1 VRIIA
6 SSFCALLFWLSAL
19 PAQAT
24 HTQAQLLLSADTAK
38 PGDTLLVGVQLQMDR
53 DWHTYW
59 RNSGASGM
67 PTTVDWQLPAGVS
80 VSELQWPLPEKLVEQ
95 DLTTYIY
102 SNQVVLLASLK
113 LAPNLPPGVL
123 PLKAKVSWL
132 ECAVACVPGH
142 ADVQASLKVGAE
154 NIPSQSRPLLQSW
167 QKKVPQTNDLLSST
181 ARWDDARNG
190 DVRPLVIEWKSP
202 TGSKLGDFFP
212 DSSDNFEI
220 QGPVE
225 QLSAQGGNLR
235 IRKQVKKFEV
245 AWPTMISGVLVEG
258 VGQEKSGYVV
268 SLRLE
273 GSDIAAASPAVAAAD
288 SGSPD
293 VPSLGLTLVYAFL
306 GGLILNVM
314 PCVLPVIALK
324 ILGFVG
330 QGKNDPKRARQLG
343 LIYASGVLVS
353 FLVLAGL
360 VIVIKAAGH
369 KAGWGLQ
376 FGSPYFLVAMTTLVT
391 LIALNLFG
399 VFEITLGGR
408 ALDTAASLSSKHGA
422 AGAFFNGLLATVL
435 ATSCT
440 APLLSGAVGFA
451 LAPAQTAVAT
461 ILVFLMVGVGLA
473 FPYVVLSWQP
483 GWLKFLPKPGG
494 WMERFKIAMGF
505 PMLAAAVWLF
515 SLTSL
520 HYGER
525 TWWLAIFLVFIATAA
540 WVFGEFVQRQ
550 RKRPGLA
557 LLLVFVVLVTGYS
570 YALES
575 HLRWREPI
583 QPGDIKMAVEQ
594 DPNGLKW
601 QPWSPGAVQ
610 NARSEGRPVIVDFT
624 AKWCLTCN
632 TIVKPAL
639 ESASVRK
646 KVDELNAVPLLGDYT
661 RFPDDI
667 TEELNR
673 HGRAGVP
680 LVLVY
685 PKNSK
690 EPPIVLPEALTSGMV
705 LDALERAAR

>member
-1 VRIIA
+1 MRLIA
-6 SSFCALLFWLSAL
+6 SFLSAVFCLTAL
-19 PAQAT
+19 PVQAA
-24 HTQAQLLLSADTAK
+24 HTQARLLLAADSAK
-38 PGDTLLVGVQLQMDR
+38 PGDSVLVGVQLQMDSG
-53 DWHTYW
+53 WHTYW
-59 RNSGASGM
+59 QNSGASGM
-67 PTTVDWQLPAGVS
+67 PTKIDWQLPPGVT
-80 VSELQWPLPEKLVEQ
+80 VTELQWPLPEKLLEQ

-102 SNQVVLLASLK
+102 SNQVVLLASLE
-113 LAPNLPPGVL
+113 LAPNLPPGSL
-123 PLKAKVSWL
+123 ALKAKVSWL
-132 ECAVACVPGH
+132 ECDVQCVPGH
-142 ADVQASLKVGAE
+142 ADVQGTLNVGTE
-154 NIPSQSRPLLQSW
+154 TKPSQSAPLLQTW
-167 QKKVPQTNDLLSST
+167 QKKLPQTNDALT
-181 ARWDDARNG
+181 ATAHWEGTATG
-190 DVRPLVIEWKSP
+190 DMRPLIIEWKSR
-202 TGSKLGDFFP
+202 TAATEADFFP

-220 QGPVE
+220 LGPTE
-225 QLSAQGGNLR
+225 QVSAGGGILR
-235 IRKQVKKFEV
+235 IRKQVKKLEG
-245 AWPTMISGVLVEG
+245 AWPQDISGVLIEG
-258 VGQEKSGYVV
+258 SGQARSGYFVK
-268 SLRLE
+268 LKLD
-273 GSDIAAASPAVAAAD
+273 GSGTASTTATAAPAAAAGPIA
-288 SGSPD
+288 
-293 VPSLGLTLVYAFL
+293 PSLGMMLLYAFF

-330 QGKNDPKRARQLG
+330 QGKSDPGQARKLG
-343 LIYASGVLVS
+343 LIYAGGVLAS

-360 VIVIKAAGH
+360 VIAIKAAGH

-451 LAPAQTAVAT
+451 LAPSQTALAT
-461 ILVFLMVGVGLA
+461 IAVFLMVGVGLA

-483 GWLKFLPKPGG
+483 GWLKFLPKPGA

-540 WVFGEFVQRQ
+540 WIFGEFIQRQ
-550 RKRPGLA
+550 RKRPGIA
-557 LLLVFVVLVTGYS
+557 WLLVLIILATGYG

-583 QPGDIKMAVEQ
+583 SPGSGTMALDQEPNGIKWQAWSVSAVER
-594 DPNGLKW
+594 
-601 QPWSPGAVQ
+601 
-610 NARSEGRPVIVDFT
+610 ARAEGRPVLVDFT

-639 ESASVRK
+639 ESSSVRK
-646 KVDELNAVPLLGDYT
+646 KVEELNAVPLLGDYT

-685 PKNSK
+685 PKNSTA
-690 EPPIVLPEALTSGMV
+690 PPMVLPEALTSGMIV
-705 LDALERAAR
+705 DALDRAVR